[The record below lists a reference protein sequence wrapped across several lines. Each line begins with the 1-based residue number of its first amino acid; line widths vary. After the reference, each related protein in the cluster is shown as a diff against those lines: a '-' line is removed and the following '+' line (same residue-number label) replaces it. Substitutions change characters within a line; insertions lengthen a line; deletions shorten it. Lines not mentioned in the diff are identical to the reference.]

1 MLIKPSIDELEKI
14 SEDRYFLAT
23 LVSKRSRDLAMHKR
37 ALTEEECENTV
48 SQATRELSEELY
60 TFKESEPDTE

>member
-14 SEDRYFLAT
+14 NEDRYLLAT
-23 LVSKRSRDLAMHKR
+23 LVSKRSRDLAVHKR

-48 SQATRELSEELY
+48 SQATKELAEGLY
-60 TFKESEPDTE
+60 TFKEDSQDAG